1 MPSAPGRYAADGMLG
16 SMTLRS
22 TDMVGAWRLKRWETV
37 YEDGRRTEPFGAGVQ
52 GLIQYTADGWMSAT
66 IMAAGRA
73 GLSGTNPRNAPAKER
88 AAAFDSYFSYAGR
101 WRLRGGVVRHDVT
114 IALNPAMVGTPQLR
128 DARLSGRTL
137 TLSAAEDVPGGRR
150 VHRLI
155 WQRVPKRSSSPGRRQ
170 TG

>member
-1 MPSAPGRYAADGMLG
+1 MTMPRSADL
-16 SMTLRS
+16 
-22 TDMVGAWRLKRWETV
+22 VGAWRLQRWETV
-37 YEDGRRTEPFGAGVQ
+37 YEDGRRTEPFGPGVE

-73 GLSGTNPRNAPAKER
+73 RLSGANPRNAPARER

-128 DARLSGRTL
+128 DATLSGRTL

-150 VHRLI
+150 VHRLV
-155 WQRVPKRSSSPGRRQ
+155 WQRAPKRETVPGGKR
-170 TG
+170 